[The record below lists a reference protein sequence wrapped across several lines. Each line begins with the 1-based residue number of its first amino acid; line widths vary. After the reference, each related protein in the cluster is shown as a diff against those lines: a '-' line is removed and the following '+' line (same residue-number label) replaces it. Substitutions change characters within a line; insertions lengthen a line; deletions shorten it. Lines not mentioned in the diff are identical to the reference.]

1 MSQHWNSHPRTQLCG
16 EIGLGRELRV
26 GAWTR
31 GVQVRSARLAATD
44 SKLRLCLLG
53 PLVVTKGG
61 RTISVG
67 GSKPRALLAILALEV
82 GRVVSAD
89 RLVEELWP
97 EEPPD
102 TAAHAVQ
109 VYISQL
115 RKAVGADAISTR
127 RPGYVLELD
136 SERIDVHGFVR
147 LADQGYA
154 ALQAGD
160 PIVAEHA
167 LREAL
172 ALWRGSALADFT
184 YEPFA
189 QTEIAR
195 LEELR
200 LVTLEER
207 VDADLELGRHSGL
220 VSELEAL
227 VHAHPLRERPRRQ
240 HMLAL
245 YRSGRQAEAL
255 AAYRRARKTL
265 VEEVGIEPGP
275 ALRELEAAILRQD
288 ESLLLPETATVKFA
302 RRTFAPAAAAA

>member
-1 MSQHWNSHPRTQLCG
+1 
-16 EIGLGRELRV
+16 V
-26 GAWTR
+26 A
-31 GVQVRSARLAATD
+31 
-44 SKLRLCLLG
+44 G
-53 PLVVTKGG
+53 P
-61 RTISVG
+61 
-67 GSKPRALLAILALEV
+67 KPRALLAILALEV
-82 GRVVSAD
+82 GHVVSAD

-109 VYISQL
+109 VYVSQL
-115 RKAVGADAISTR
+115 RKALGAHAISTR

-136 SERIDVHGFVR
+136 PERIDVHRFAR
-147 LADQGYA
+147 LADDGRA

-160 PIVAEHA
+160 PIAAEHA

-172 ALWRGSALADFT
+172 ALWRGPALADFT

-189 QTEIAR
+189 QAEIAR

-200 LVTLEER
+200 LVAHEER
-207 VDADLELGRHSGL
+207 VAADLELGRHAGL
-220 VSELEAL
+220 VSELEGL
-227 VHAHPLRERPRRQ
+227 VHTQPLRERLREQ

-255 AAYRRARKTL
+255 AAYRRARETL

-275 ALRELEAAILRQD
+275 ALRALEAAILRQD
-288 ESLLLPETATVKFA
+288 ESLLLPSTL
-302 RRTFAPAAAAA
+302 AAAA